1 MSKSSQRRIRY
12 PGGEAA
18 QNAGDLCSQIA
29 YRAATATFAFRKGR
43 FGEPVSFSDGTSG
56 PICIDNADGY
66 LVKNSDG
73 VGSKVLIAQRL
84 GRHKSVAHD
93 LIAMVA
99 DDAAAIGA
107 EPFAA
112 TNSLDIAVADPKLVT
127 ELFTGLIDSCRIAR
141 IAMVG
146 GEIAQLPEQ
155 VCGYSDAP
163 YIWNADLVGI
173 AAKEKLLDGTRIKP
187 ESTIIAVAGHG
198 IRSNGLTLAQAI
210 LKERFGVD
218 WIQQPFCSTTW
229 GEKLLTPSLILTP
242 FLVDLWS
249 GYHSEPRAQIEG
261 IVHITGGGI
270 PGNLARLLRKTG
282 LGAEIDNLFA
292 PQPEFPALQ
301 KWGEIS
307 DKEAYTV
314 WNMGQAHLIITDEPE
329 AVLAFAHEQGVK
341 AQTAGRISVGGV
353 IRIRSK
359 GIEKAL
365 LEYPL

>member
-1 MSKSSQRRIRY
+1 MKKFKEQR
-12 PGGEAA
+12 PGGEATQQA
-18 QNAGDLCSQIA
+18 VDLCSQIA
-29 YRAATATFAFRKGR
+29 YRAATATFIFRKGR
-43 FGEPVSFSDGTSG
+43 FGEPVDFYDGTSG
-56 PICIDNADGY
+56 PIHFDGADGY

-84 GRHKSVAHD
+84 GRHNTVAHD

-112 TNSLDIAVADPKLVT
+112 TNSLDVAIADPQLVT
-127 ELFTGLIDSCRIAR
+127 ELFSGLVDSCRIAR

-155 VCGYSDAP
+155 VCGQSDLP

-173 AAKEKLLDGTRIKP
+173 ASKEKLLDGTKVKP
-187 ESTIIAVAGHG
+187 ESAIIAVASYG

-218 WIQQPFCSTTW
+218 WVQQRFDKTTW

-249 GYHSEPRAQIEG
+249 GYRSEPRAQVEG
-261 IVHITGGGI
+261 I
-270 PGNLARLLRKTG
+270 
-282 LGAEIDNLFA
+282 
-292 PQPEFPALQ
+292 
-301 KWGEIS
+301 
-307 DKEAYTV
+307 
-314 WNMGQAHLIITDEPE
+314 
-329 AVLAFAHEQGVK
+329 
-341 AQTAGRISVGGV
+341 
-353 IRIRSK
+353 
-359 GIEKAL
+359 
-365 LEYPL
+365 

>member
-1 MSKSSQRRIRY
+1 MSKDNQRRLRY

-18 QNAGDLCSQIA
+18 QNSGDLCSQIA
-29 YRAATATFAFRKGR
+29 YRAAMATFLFRKGR
-43 FGEPVSFSDGTSG
+43 FGEPVPLPDGTSG
-56 PICIDNADGY
+56 PIHIDSVDGY

-73 VGSKVLIAQRL
+73 VGSKVLIAQQL
-84 GRHKSVAHD
+84 GRHNSVAHD

-112 TNSLDIAVADPKLVT
+112 TNSLDICTADPQLIT
-127 ELFTGLIDSCRIAR
+127 ELFSGIIDSCRIAR

-146 GEIAQLPEQ
+146 GEIAQLPDQ
-155 VCGYSDAP
+155 VCGYGDNP
-163 YIWNADLVGI
+163 YIWNADLIGI
-173 AAKEKLLDGTRIKP
+173 TTKEKLLDGTRIRPGSK
-187 ESTIIAVAGHG
+187 IIAVASHG

-218 WIQQPFCSTTW
+218 WVQQRLGDTIW

-249 GYHSEPRAQIEG
+249 GYRTIPRAQIEG
-261 IVHITGGGI
+261 IVHVTGGGI
-270 PGNLARLLRKTG
+270 PGNLARLLRKNG

-292 PQPEFPALQ
+292 PQPEFLSLQ
-301 KWGEIS
+301 KWGEVS
-307 DKEAYTV
+307 DKEAYVV
-314 WNMGQAHLIITDEPE
+314 WNMGQSHLIITDESE
-329 AVLAFAHEQGVK
+329 AVLAFADEQTVN
-341 AQTAGRISVGGV
+341 AQVIGRISSEKV

-359 GIEKAL
+359 GLEKAL
-365 LEYPL
+365 LEYPV

>member
-1 MSKSSQRRIRY
+1 MSKSNQRRIRY

-18 QNAGDLCSQIA
+18 QNTGDLCSQIA
-29 YRAATATFAFRKGR
+29 YRAATATFLFRKGR

-56 PICIDNADGY
+56 PVRIDGADGY

-73 VGSKVLIAQRL
+73 VGSKVLIAQQL
-84 GRHKSVAHD
+84 GRHESVAHD

-112 TNSLDIAVADPKLVT
+112 TNSLDVSIADPQLVT
-127 ELFTGLIDSCRIAR
+127 ELFSGLIDSCRIAR

-173 AAKEKLLDGTRIKP
+173 AAKQKLLDGTRVKP
-187 ESTIIAVAGHG
+187 ASSIIAVASHG
-198 IRSNGLTLAQAI
+198 IRANGLTLAQAI
-210 LKERFGVD
+210 LKEQFGVN
-218 WIQQPFCSTTW
+218 WVQQQFCNTIW

-249 GYHSEPRAQIEG
+249 GYHSKPQAQIEG

-270 PGNLARLLRKTG
+270 PGNLARLLRKSG

-292 PQPEFPALQ
+292 PQPEFLALQ

-329 AVLAFAHEQGVK
+329 AVLAFADQRRVE
-341 AQTAGRISVGGV
+341 AQVAGRISVDRV

-359 GIEKAL
+359 GIEQAL